1 VTTRQSTDSNESRR
15 VTHTFRASHQ
25 RPRNVTPLAAWLVGL
40 SMLACLMG
48 CSSGPQGGAYFR
60 PEAVGGSMGVLYVYQ
75 VPRGIGSGSHIEIV
89 VNDTLRASIL
99 RGQYVAIPVESGEHF
114 VRARARGSAVRRV
127 VVQPGEGRF
136 LEVVVTGFD
145 ERVTIETPTE
155 ANARERITQTRRIGL
170 LR

>member
-1 VTTRQSTDSNESRR
+1 MPRYCTKQHRTK
-15 VTHTFRASHQ
+15 HASL
-25 RPRNVTPLAAWLVGL
+25 LAAT
-40 SMLACLMG
+40 LMVFSLFAGISG
-48 CSSGPQGGAYFR
+48 CSSGPQGGAHFR

-89 VNDTLRASIL
+89 VNDTLKASIL

-114 VRARARGSAVRRV
+114 VRARGRGSAVRRV

-145 ERVTIETPTE
+145 ERLTIETPTE
-155 ANARERITQTRRIGL
+155 AAARERITLTRQIGL